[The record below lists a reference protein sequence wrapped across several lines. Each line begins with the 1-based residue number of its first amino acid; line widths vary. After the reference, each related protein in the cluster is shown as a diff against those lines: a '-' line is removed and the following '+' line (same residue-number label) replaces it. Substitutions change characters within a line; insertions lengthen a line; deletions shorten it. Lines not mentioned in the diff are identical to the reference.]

1 MLLTHTKA
9 MLLPSL
15 PIDELRR
22 RVREAE
28 SLLRVAKSHARDG
41 HDNAEA
47 AEYASRRI
55 TSLLG
60 EVDGLFPG
68 LHEPQRPDP
77 NIERLV
83 AELAAAAEAAG
94 LGNEEVAVE
103 EEPEEDE
110 DEDEEGAEATEA
122 SADGSDDGEVEED
135 GEDDDGD
142 DDEWDVDYAKL
153 AGAIEN
159 EQLMSAM
166 PEPARS
172 AFRTIARHLIEA
184 NERQQLMQRIADG
197 IGELSALAEKNAD
210 EARRKAALALT
221 FEELANRRKA

>member
-1 MLLTHTKA
+1 

-28 SLLRVAKSHARDG
+28 SLLRVAKSHAREG
-41 HDNAEA
+41 HDNPDA
-47 AEYASRRI
+47 AEYAGRRI

-68 LHEPQRPDP
+68 LHEPQRPDA

-83 AELAAAAEAAG
+83 AELAVAAEAAG
-94 LGNEEVAVE
+94 LGNEEAAAE

-110 DEDEEGAEATEA
+110 DESAEAT
-122 SADGSDDGEVEED
+122 ADESDDGEVEA
-135 GEDDDGD
+135 DGD
-142 DDEWDVDYAKL
+142 DEEDDEDEEWDVDYAKL

>member
-1 MLLTHTKA
+1 

-110 DEDEEGAEATEA
+110 DEGEDEAGAEATEA

-135 GEDDDGD
+135 GEDDDDDGD
-142 DDEWDVDYAKL
+142 EEWDVDYAKL

>member
-1 MLLTHTKA
+1 

-28 SLLRVAKSHARDG
+28 SLLRVAKSHAREG

-83 AELAAAAEAAG
+83 AELAVAAEAAG
-94 LGNEEVAVE
+94 LGNEEAVA
-103 EEPEEDE
+103 EDERE
-110 DEDEEGAEATEA
+110 DEDEEGEGEGETTEA
-122 SADGSDDGEVEED
+122 AADESD
-135 GEDDDGD
+135 EDDDEDGD
-142 DDEWDVDYAKL
+142 DEDDDDEEWDVDYAKL

>member
-1 MLLTHTKA
+1 

-94 LGNEEVAVE
+94 LKNEEAAAEDEPGEDEDDESLEATADESDEGELE
-103 EEPEEDE
+103 EDGDDDE
-110 DEDEEGAEATEA
+110 DEDD
-122 SADGSDDGEVEED
+122 ADDEEED
-135 GEDDDGD
+135 EE
-142 DDEWDVDYAKL
+142 EWDVDYAKL

-221 FEELANRRKA
+221 FEELANKRKA

>member
-1 MLLTHTKA
+1 

-94 LGNEEVAVE
+94 LKNEEAAA
-103 EEPEEDE
+103 EDE
-110 DEDEEGAEATEA
+110 P
-122 SADGSDDGEVEED
+122 
-135 GEDDDGD
+135 GEDDDHDDDDESLEATADESDEGELEEDGD
-142 DDEWDVDYAKL
+142 DDEDENAADDDDEQEWDVDYAKL

-221 FEELANRRKA
+221 FEELANKRKA